1 LRQLR
6 LAGPAQLSL
15 GIVERGLTAVERWL
29 MLPTDAQE
37 VVLAVLARMISA
49 GVVITETAEGEQR

>member
-1 LRQLR
+1 MRQLR

-15 GIVERGLTAVERWL
+15 GIVERGPNAVERWL
-29 MLPTDAQE
+29 MLPIDAQE

-49 GVVITETAEGEQR
+49 GVVMTEIDEGAQR

>member
-15 GIVERGLTAVERWL
+15 GIVERGLDAAERWL
-29 MLPTDAQE
+29 MLPPEAQE
-37 VVLAVLARMISA
+37 AVLAVLARMISA
-49 GVVITETAEGEQR
+49 GVVITEAEGGQR